1 MRAKPGTQSPVH
13 YRVCGLMPRER
24 YQVMVRAV
32 YPAPAR
38 LRSEWSPMSK
48 YLHTRSAAGTSTG
61 WLGTGTTQ
69 SAVSSSASAASASA
83 NAGAGAQGAGGGG
96 GGDSDALPMAA
107 GNGADIAVIHTET
120 TTTSMTITWAAPT
133 SGEDDVE
140 CYQVQFSNHY
150 AR

>member
-48 YLHTRSAAGTSTG
+48 YMHTRSAAGTSTG
-61 WLGTGTTQ
+61 WLGAGATQ

-83 NAGAGAQGAGGGG
+83 NAGAGAQGAGG